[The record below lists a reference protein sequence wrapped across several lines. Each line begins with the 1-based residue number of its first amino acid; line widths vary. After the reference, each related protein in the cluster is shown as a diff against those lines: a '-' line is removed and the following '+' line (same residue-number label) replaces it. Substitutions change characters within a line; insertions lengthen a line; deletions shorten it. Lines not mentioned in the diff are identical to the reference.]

1 MMKRLILL
9 GAPGAGKGTQAE
21 IISKKLNIPIISTGN
36 ILKKAMREGT
46 PLGVEAASYVNS
58 GRLVPDPVIIGIVKE
73 RLSESDCANGY
84 ILDGVPRT
92 TAQADALAEMGVEVS
107 DVVSLEVRDEVII
120 ERLTGRIICSEC
132 GATYHKVTH
141 RPVVEGKCDKCGG
154 AIITRSDDTEE
165 TVLKRLETYHET
177 TEPLKD
183 YYLEKGKLT
192 LINGDQEISRIN
204 EEIMESLG
212 VRCD

>member
-1 MMKRLILL
+1 MKRLILL

-21 IISKKLNIPIISTGN
+21 IISEKLNIPIISTGN

-46 PLGVEAASYVNS
+46 PLGLEAASFVNS

-73 RLSESDCANGY
+73 RLSESDCENGY

-92 TAQADALAEMGVEVS
+92 IAQADALAEMGVEVS
-107 DVVSLEVRDEVII
+107 DVVSLEVKDETII
-120 ERLTGRIICSEC
+120 KRLTGRIICSEC
-132 GATYHKVTH
+132 GATYHRVTH
-141 RPVVEGKCDKCGG
+141 PPIVDGKCDRCGG
-154 AIITRSDDTEE
+154 ELIVRSDDTEE

-192 LINGDQEISRIN
+192 LINGDQNITRIN
-204 EEIMESLG
+204 EEILESLG
-212 VRCD
+212 VQCE

>member
-1 MMKRLILL
+1 MKRLILL

-46 PLGVEAASYVNS
+46 SLGLEAASYVNS
-58 GRLVPDPVIIGIVKE
+58 GQLVPDPVIIGIVKE
-73 RLSESDCANGY
+73 RLGESDCENGY

-107 DVVSLEVRDEVII
+107 DVVSLEVKDEVII

-165 TVLKRLETYHET
+165 TVLKRLETYHEI

-204 EEIMESLG
+204 DEIMESLG
-212 VRCD
+212 VR

>member
-1 MMKRLILL
+1 MKRLILL

-21 IISKKLNIPIISTGN
+21 IISEKLNIPIISTGN

-46 PLGVEAASYVNS
+46 PLGLEATSFVNS

-73 RLSESDCANGY
+73 RLSESDCENGY

-92 TAQADALAEMGVEVS
+92 IAQADALAEMGVEVS
-107 DVVSLEVRDEVII
+107 DVVSLEVKDETII
-120 ERLTGRIICSEC
+120 KRLTGRIICSEC
-132 GATYHKVTH
+132 GATYHRVTH
-141 RPVVEGKCDKCGG
+141 PPIVDGKCDRCGG
-154 AIITRSDDTEE
+154 ELIVRSDDTEE

-192 LINGDQEISRIN
+192 LINGDQNITRIN
-204 EEIMESLG
+204 EEILESLG
-212 VRCD
+212 VQCE

>member
-1 MMKRLILL
+1 MKRLILL

-21 IISKKLNIPIISTGN
+21 IISEKLNIPIISTGN

-46 PLGVEAASYVNS
+46 PLGLEAASFVNS

-73 RLSESDCANGY
+73 RLSESDCENGY

-92 TAQADALAEMGVEVS
+92 IAQADALADMGVEVS
-107 DVVSLEVRDEVII
+107 DVVSLEVKDETII
-120 ERLTGRIICSEC
+120 KRLTGRIICSEC
-132 GATYHKVTH
+132 GATYHRVTH
-141 RPVVEGKCDKCGG
+141 PPIVDGKCDRCGG
-154 AIITRSDDTEE
+154 ELIVRSDDTEE

-192 LINGDQEISRIN
+192 LINGDQNITRIN
-204 EEIMESLG
+204 EEILESLG
-212 VRCD
+212 VQCE